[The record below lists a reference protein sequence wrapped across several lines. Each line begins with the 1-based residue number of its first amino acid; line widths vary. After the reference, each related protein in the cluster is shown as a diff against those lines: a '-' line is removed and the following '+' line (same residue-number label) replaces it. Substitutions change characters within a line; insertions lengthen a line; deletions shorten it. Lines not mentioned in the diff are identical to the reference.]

1 MESGAVNVVR
11 PVRKQVYVF
20 LDMTTY
26 EQLKKRAVLSKVTI
40 AKMAGQIISSY
51 FEEEEEENK
60 NSKL

>member
-51 FEEEEEENK
+51 FEEEENK

>member
-1 MESGAVNVVR
+1 MRSDDVNVVR

-26 EQLKKRAVLSKVTI
+26 EQLKKRSILSKMKI

-51 FEEEEEENK
+51 FEEEEIK
-60 NSKL
+60 NSKR

>member
-1 MESGAVNVVR
+1 MRSDNVNVVR

-26 EQLKKRAVLSKVTI
+26 EQLKKRAILSKMTI
-40 AKMAGQIISSY
+40 AKMAGQLISSY
-51 FEEEEEENK
+51 FEVEENI

>member
-1 MESGAVNVVR
+1 MRSDDMNVVR

-26 EQLKKRAVLSKVTI
+26 EQLKKISILSKMKI

-51 FEEEEEENK
+51 FEEEDNK

>member
-1 MESGAVNVVR
+1 MRSDDVNVVR

-26 EQLKKRAVLSKVTI
+26 EQLKKRAILSKMKI
-40 AKMAGQIISSY
+40 AKMAGQIINSY
-51 FEEEEEENK
+51 FEEEDNK

>member
-1 MESGAVNVVR
+1 MRSDNVNVVR

-26 EQLKKRAVLSKVTI
+26 EQLKKRAILSKMTI

-51 FEEEEEENK
+51 FEAEENIT
-60 NSKL
+60 SKL